1 MIGGLSIPYATT
13 PMNKRTGITI
23 GGTTYF
29 MAFSVA
35 RERHESYDAAPRN
48 GLI

>member
-23 GGTTYF
+23 GGTKYF
-29 MAFSVA
+29 MAFPLL
-35 RERHESYDAAPRN
+35 ESAMKATTLSRRT
-48 GLI
+48 G